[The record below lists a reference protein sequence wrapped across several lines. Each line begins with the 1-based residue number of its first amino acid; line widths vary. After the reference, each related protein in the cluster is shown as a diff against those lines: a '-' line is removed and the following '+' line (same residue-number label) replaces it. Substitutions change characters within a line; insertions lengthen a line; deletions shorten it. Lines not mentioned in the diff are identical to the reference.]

1 MKTKS
6 IYGRHPV
13 LDALKAGDIQFEK
26 ILIQQGTRGD
36 FEKTIRSLTRDRQ
49 IPLSFVPKEKLNR
62 YSNNNTHQ
70 GVLAFVAEVEY
81 QKLENV
87 LPHLYEK
94 GETPLFLL
102 LDGITDVRN
111 FGAIARS
118 AACTGVHAIV
128 IPMKGAAQIN
138 AEAMKTSAGTLS
150 KIAVCR
156 EASISGAIDLL
167 QQSGVQIYASSLEA
181 ESGLRQL
188 DWKAPCAIVIGS
200 EEKGVNSNFIGR
212 ADACFKIPQ
221 TNATDSFNVSV
232 ASGIILYEAMTG
244 RME

>member
-1 MKTKS
+1 MKTKT

-13 LDALKAGDIQFEK
+13 LDALKSGDIQFEK

-36 FEKTIRSLTRDRQ
+36 FEKTMRALTGERQ

-62 YSNNNTHQ
+62 YSHNNNHQ
-70 GVLAFVAEVEY
+70 GVLAFVAAIEY

-87 LPHLYEK
+87 LPHLYEN

-118 AACTGVHAIV
+118 AVCTGVHAIV
-128 IPMKGAAQIN
+128 TPMKGSAQIN
-138 AEAMKTSAGTLS
+138 AEAIKASAGTLS
-150 KIAVCR
+150 KIPVCR
-156 EASISGAIDLL
+156 EPSISGAIDYL
-167 QQSGVQIYASSLEA
+167 QQSGVQIFASSLEG
-181 ESGLRQL
+181 EPGLRDL
-188 DWKAPCAIVIGS
+188 DWKSPCAVVIGS
-200 EEKGVNSNFIGR
+200 EERGVNANFIGR

-221 TNATDSFNVSV
+221 SNATDSFNASV
-232 ASGIILYEAMTG
+232 ATGIILYEAMLG
-244 RME
+244 RM